1 MTKEKVNSILKIQQI
16 QIVWSRSMKTKDIT
30 RIAIMISIIIVLG
43 FFPPIPISL
52 LPVPI
57 VIQNAGFMLSGLLLG
72 KKNGTIATLLFLLL
86 TAIGFPILAGGRGG
100 ITVFIGI
107 TAGYLFAYPFATF
120 LIGWLTE
127 KFNPN
132 NQKLIYAFVITF
144 IFGAVFIDFCGAVGV
159 SLLSDVSLS
168 KSLVASLAFI
178 PGDTIKAFLTAFVAK
193 RLSRVLVKKGE
204 QS

>member
-1 MTKEKVNSILKIQQI
+1 
-16 QIVWSRSMKTKDIT
+16 MKTKDIT
-30 RIAIMISIIIVLG
+30 KVAIMISIIIVLG

-86 TAIGFPILAGGRGG
+86 VAIGFPILAGGRGG
-100 ITVFIGI
+100 MTVFFSI

-120 LIGWLTE
+120 CIGWLSE
-127 KFNPN
+127 MFNPN
-132 NQKLIYAFVITF
+132 NQNFTYALGITF
-144 IFGAVFIDFCGAVGV
+144 LFGVVFIDFCGAVGV

-168 KSLVASLAFI
+168 DSLIANLAFI
-178 PGDTIKAFLTAFVAK
+178 PGDTIKVLITVFIAK
-193 RLSRVLVKKGE
+193 RISKSLALRRD
-204 QS
+204 